1 MLKNAINCCDSGHC
15 EASADVVSDSPA
27 ILGPEPHGRGHAGV
41 VFGLITS
48 IL

>member
-15 EASADVVSDSPA
+15 EASADIVSDSPA
-27 ILGPEPHGRGHAGV
+27 ILGPEPHGGGHAGV

>member
-1 MLKNAINCCDSGHC
+1 MLKNAIICSDSGHC

-27 ILGPEPHGRGHAGV
+27 ILGPEPHGGGHTGV

-48 IL
+48 VL